1 MNSLLEEAIEA
12 WDGAR
17 RGVIAEASGI
27 PARDWDFRPAPG
39 ARSVDEL
46 AGHIVATAMMWTNE
60 LTRPTAD
67 FTRKSFPAFIRHY
80 AKGVEKPRPRAE
92 WLRLL
97 RSSFRDG
104 ARQLRAAG
112 EVQMLQYVR
121 RFDGEHGTRLTWLHH
136 GIAHEEYHRAQLALL
151 RPVARPHPGPHAGDR
166 GRERGIGGAGTRGP
180 CAARRPRAQSGVP
193 GRLPRTRTKDGEW
206 RAATAARPPPA
217 RRRGRPREC
226 PPSSSCPRG
235 TRTP

>member
-46 AGHIVATAMMWTNE
+46 VAHVVATAMMWTNE

-97 RSSFRDG
+97 RSSHREG

-121 RFDGEHGTRLTWLHH
+121 RFDGERGTRLTWLHH
-136 GIAHEEYHRAQLALL
+136 GIAHEEYHRAQLALY
-151 RPVARPHPGPHAGDR
+151 ARLLG
-166 GRERGIGGAGTRGP
+166 
-180 CAARRPRAQSGVP
+180 
-193 GRLPRTRTKDGEW
+193 
-206 RAATAARPPPA
+206 
-217 RRRGRPREC
+217 
-226 PPSSSCPRG
+226 
-235 TRTP
+235 RTPALTRAIESADAG